1 MRHNTII
8 DKTAS
13 RIASNN
19 QLEVFLKVKQSSN
32 SEFAFLHPSD
42 ELHRY
47 YLYLKEKHSA
57 NNASNKDGDDSDAPD
72 NPLSNL
78 LGDYA
83 SSSDE
88 NDVDKKPESK
98 TADNKSSSEDNEQ
111 QGKDTDEG
119 ENTHVDSQSAE
130 QDDKKRKAERLQ
142 RLQIWKQSRFKGD

>member
-1 MRHNTII
+1 ME
-8 DKTAS
+8 KTAS

-32 SEFAFLHPSD
+32 SDFAFLHPAD

-47 YLYLKEKHSA
+47 YLYLKEKHSVKY
-57 NNASNKDGDDSDAPD
+57 SSTNKDGDDSDNSPG

-88 NDVDKKPESK
+88 SDVDKKPESK
-98 TADNKSSSEDNEQ
+98 TADNKSSSEDNQ
-111 QGKDTDEG
+111 QPGKDADEG
-119 ENTHVDSQSAE
+119 ENTHVDSQSSE

-142 RLQIWKQSRFKGD
+142 RLQIWKQYRLKGD